1 MSEQTM
7 RWNEVGKRMPYRL
20 PEDFFAQNEAELMRR
35 VEQPRGRLMRLPIW
49 LGGAVAAAVL
59 VGVMLWLPMREMKPM
74 ATEQLYAYNETM
86 SNEELAGWVEFYEA
100 DLFVSY
106 E

>member
-1 MSEQTM
+1 M
-7 RWNEVGKRMPYRL
+7 
-20 PEDFFAQNEAELMRR
+20 
-35 VEQPRGRLMRLPIW
+35 
-49 LGGAVAAAVL
+49 AAAVL
-59 VGVMLWLPMREMKPM
+59 VGVMLWLPMRERKPM